1 MRKRGAVN
9 EGRWVLL
16 IASEVGGT
24 DSVSDRAMERLVGAI
39 SQEGYEVV
47 RTSTPEDGLALVKS
61 DPSHSAI
68 LLDWD
73 LTGDREFDER
83 AALRIIRA
91 VRHRNKKVPIF
102 LIADRT
108 LVSEL
113 PLEVVK
119 QVHEYI
125 HLFGDT
131 PAFIANRVDFAV
143 DRYNEQLLPPYFRVL
158 KKYTDQGA
166 YSWDA
171 PGHMGGVAFLK
182 HPVGMEF
189 HKFFGE
195 NILRSDLG
203 ISTSPLGS
211 WLDHIG
217 PPGESERNAARIF
230 GADWT
235 FYVLGGSSTSNQI
248 VGHGVIGQ
256 DDIVLAD
263 ANCHKSICHALT
275 ITGARPVYFTPT
287 RNGYGMIG
295 LVPLKRFQPD
305 YIRGLIAKNPLT
317 ARAAS
322 PDPTYAVVTNSTYDG
337 LCYDVNRVVTELAK
351 SVPRVHFDEAWYAYA
366 KFHQIYR
373 GRFAMDVPDEMPDRP
388 ALFATQSTHKM
399 LAAFSMASMVHV
411 KLSPRA
417 PLDFDQFNESFMMHG
432 TTSPFYP
439 LIASLD
445 VAAAM
450 MDEPAGPT
458 LMEETIQD
466 AINFRKAMSSVAHR
480 LRTAEDGNNGWFFRL
495 FQPEM
500 VTDPEDGQR
509 HVFEEA
515 DDELLATSSSCWTL
529 KPGETWHGFQDEDIA
544 DEYCMLDPT
553 KVTILMPGVDAQGN
567 IGEWGIPAAILTEFL
582 DARRVEIARNG
593 DYTVLVLFSVG
604 TSKGKWGSLLENLF
618 EFKRLYD
625 NEATLD
631 EALPDLVAKY
641 PNRYRNVTLRE
652 LSDEMHSVMT
662 GLRLP
667 SLAGDACDI
676 DPDVVLT
683 PAQTYQKLLRNG
695 TEKIKFSEM
704 AKRISGVMLVP
715 YPPGIPVCMPGER
728 LGSADS
734 PVIKLIQAL
743 EEFGKRFPG
752 FEREVH
758 GIEVDAQGD
767 YWMRAVIE
775 TPTPTRPGNG
785 KSKPPSSAPPVKRRK
800 KTVPVVPPPVAPTGF
815 APDGP
820 PPVDSEGNASHT
832 R

>member
-1 MRKRGAVN
+1 MN
-9 EGRWVLL
+9 EGHWVLL

-24 DSVSDRAMERLVGAI
+24 DSVSDRAMERLVDAI
-39 SQEGYEVV
+39 GKEGYEVV
-47 RTSTPEDGLALVKS
+47 RTSTPEDGLSLVTS

-73 LTGDREFDER
+73 LEGENQFDER
-83 AALRIIRA
+83 AALKIIRA
-91 VRHRNKKVPIF
+91 VRRRNKKVPIF

-131 PAFIANRVDFAV
+131 PAFIASRVDFAV
-143 DRYNEQLLPPYFRVL
+143 ERYNEQLLPPYFKEL
-158 KKYTDQGA
+158 KRYNDQGA

-182 HPVGMEF
+182 HPIGMEF
-189 HKFFGE
+189 HRFFGE
-195 NILRSDLG
+195 NIMRSDLG

-211 WLDHIG
+211 WLDHVG

-263 ANCHKSICHALT
+263 ANCHKSICHSLT
-275 ITGARPVYFTPT
+275 VTGARPVYLTPT

-295 LVPLKRFQPD
+295 LVPLKRFSPESIQEL
-305 YIRGLIAKNPLT
+305 IRNSPFSAK
-317 ARAAS
+317 AAS
-322 PDPTYAVVTNSTYDG
+322 QIPTYAVVTNSTYDG
-337 LCYDVNRVVTELAK
+337 LCYDVNKVVTELAK
-351 SVPRVHFDEAWYAYA
+351 SVPRIHFDEAWYAYA
-366 KFHQIYR
+366 KFHHIYR

-388 ALFATQSTHKM
+388 QLFAVQSTHKM
-399 LAAFSMASMVHV
+399 LAAFSMASMVHI

-458 LMEETIQD
+458 LMDETIQD
-466 AINFRKAMSSVAHR
+466 AISFRKAMSSVAHR
-480 LRTAEDGNNGWFFRL
+480 LKAAEISGDGWFFRL
-495 FQPEM
+495 FQPDQ
-500 VTDPEDGQR
+500 VTDPITGD
-509 HVFEEA
+509 VFLFEEA
-515 DDELLATSSSCWTL
+515 PDDLLAENSSCWTL
-529 KPGETWHGFQDEDIA
+529 KPGEEWHGFHDVDIA
-544 DEYCMLDPT
+544 DDYCMLDPT
-553 KVTILMPGVDAQGN
+553 KVTILMPGVNAQGVVAPS
-567 IGEWGIPAAILTEFL
+567 GIPAAILTEFL
-582 DARRVEIARNG
+582 DARRVEIARTG

-625 NEATLD
+625 TEATLN
-631 EALPDLVAKY
+631 EALPDLVLKY
-641 PNRYRNVTLRE
+641 PARYRNVTLRE
-652 LSDEMHSVMT
+652 LSDEMHAAMIE
-662 GLRLP
+662 LRLVN
-667 SLAGDACDI
+667 LVEEACEV
-676 DPDVVLT
+676 DPEQVLT
-683 PAQTYQKLLRNG
+683 PSETYQKMLRNG
-695 TEKIKFSEM
+695 TEKVKFSEM
-704 AKRISGVMLVP
+704 ANRIAGVMLVP
-715 YPPGIPVCMPGER
+715 YPPGIPLSMPGER
-728 LGSADS
+728 LGAIDS
-734 PVIKLIQAL
+734 PVMRLILAF

-767 YWMRAVIE
+767 YWMRSVTEA
-775 TPTPTRPGNG
+775 PNGAKRNG
-785 KSKPPSSAPPVKRRK
+785 KAKQPPSSAPPLKRKRK
-800 KTVPVVPPPVAPTGF
+800 VGTAVVHAAPAPAPADVPPMSDANSRP
-815 APDGP
+815 
-820 PPVDSEGNASHT
+820 EGDQSHT

>member
-1 MRKRGAVN
+1 MS

-39 SQEGYEVV
+39 REEGYEVV
-47 RTSTPEDGLALVKS
+47 RTSTPEDGLSLVTS

-73 LTGDREFDER
+73 LEGENQFDER
-83 AALRIIRA
+83 AALKILRA
-91 VRHRNKKVPIF
+91 VRHRNKKIPIF

-143 DRYNEQLLPPYFRVL
+143 ERYHEQLLPPYFREL

-171 PGHMGGVAFLK
+171 PGHMGGVAYLK

-195 NILRSDLG
+195 NLLRSDLG
-203 ISTSPLGS
+203 ISTAPLGS

-248 VGHGVIGQ
+248 VGHGVIAQ

-263 ANCHKSICHALT
+263 ANCHKSICHSLT
-275 ITGARPVYFTPT
+275 VTGARPVYMKPT

-295 LVPLKRFQPD
+295 LVPLKRFHPD
-305 YIRGLIAKNPLT
+305 FIKGLIDRSPLT
-317 ARAAS
+317 KGAPS
-322 PDPTYAVVTNSTYDG
+322 QIPTYAVVTNSTYDG
-337 LCYDVNRVVTELAK
+337 LCYDVNRVVEELSK

-366 KFHQIYR
+366 KFHKIYR
-373 GRFAMDVPDEMPDRP
+373 GRFAMDVPDDMPDRP
-388 ALFATQSTHKM
+388 AIFSVQSTHKM
-399 LAAFSMASMVHV
+399 LAAFSMGSMVHI

-458 LMEETIQD
+458 LMFETIQD
-466 AINFRKAMSSVAHR
+466 AISFRKAMSSVAHR
-480 LRTAEDGNNGWFFRL
+480 LRAAENGEGWFFRL
-495 FQPEM
+495 FQPDQ
-500 VTDPEDGQR
+500 VTDPETGET
-509 HVFEEA
+509 HVFEETP
-515 DDELLATSSSCWTL
+515 DRLLGANPACWTL
-529 KPGETWHGFQDEDIA
+529 KAGEDWHGFQDDDIA
-544 DEYCMLDPT
+544 DHYCMLDPT
-553 KVTILMPGVDAQGN
+553 KVTILMPGVNAQGH
-567 IGEWGIPAAILTEFL
+567 IGDWGIPAAILTEFL
-582 DARRVEIARNG
+582 DSRRVEIARTG

-625 NEATLD
+625 SEASLE
-631 EALPDLVAKY
+631 EALPELVAKY
-641 PNRYRNVTLRE
+641 PTRYRNVSLKE
-652 LSDEMHSVMT
+652 LSDEMHAAMVQ
-662 GLRLP
+662 LN
-667 SLAGDACDI
+667 LANLVGEACDEDF
-676 DPDVVLT
+676 DPVLT
-683 PAQTYQKLLRNG
+683 PAQTYQKLLRAE
-695 TEKIKFSEM
+695 TEKIRFNQM
-704 AKRISGVMLVP
+704 AGRIAAVMLVP
-715 YPPGIPVCMPGER
+715 YPPGIPMSMPGER
-728 LGSADS
+728 LGGPDS
-734 PVIKLIQAL
+734 PVIRLILAM

-752 FEREVH
+752 FERETH
-758 GIEVDAQGD
+758 GIETDAEGN

-775 TPTPTRPGNG
+775 THGAKRHTNGNG
-785 KSKPPSSAPPVKRRK
+785 KQRPPSSAPPVKKAHRTSPVRR
-800 KTVPVVPPPVAPTGF
+800 PPV
-815 APDGP
+815 
-820 PPVDSEGNASHT
+820 
-832 R
+832 

>member
-1 MRKRGAVN
+1 MN
-9 EGRWVLL
+9 EGRWVLM
-16 IASEVGGT
+16 IASEVGRT
-24 DSVSDRAMERLVGAI
+24 DSVSDRAMERLVDAI
-39 SQEGYEVV
+39 GEEGYEVV
-47 RTSTPEDGLALVKS
+47 RTSTPEDGLSLVKS

-73 LTGDREFDER
+73 LAGDHQFDER
-83 AALRIIRA
+83 AALKIIRA
-91 VRHRNKKVPIF
+91 VRRRNKKIPIF

-108 LVSEL
+108 LVSDL

-143 DRYNEQLLPPYFRVL
+143 ERYHEQLLPPYFREL

-171 PGHMGGVAFLK
+171 PGHMGGVAYLK

-189 HKFFGE
+189 HRFFGE
-195 NILRSDLG
+195 NLLRSDLG
-203 ISTSPLGS
+203 ISTAPLGS

-263 ANCHKSICHALT
+263 ANCHKSICHSLT
-275 ITGARPVYFTPT
+275 VTGARPVYLTPT

-295 LVPLKRFQPD
+295 LVPLKRFSPES
-305 YIRGLIAKNPLT
+305 IKELIKN
-317 ARAAS
+317 S
-322 PDPTYAVVTNSTYDG
+322 PFSAGAHSQVPTYAAVTNSTYDG
-337 LCYDVNRVVTELAK
+337 LCYDVNKVATELAK
-351 SVPRVHFDEAWYAYA
+351 SVPRIHFDEAWYAYA
-366 KFHQIYR
+366 KFHHIYK
-373 GRFAMDVPDEMPDRP
+373 GRFAMDVPDDMPDRP
-388 ALFATQSTHKM
+388 QLFAVQSTHKM
-399 LAAFSMASMVHV
+399 LAAFSMGSMVHV

-417 PLDFDQFNESFMMHG
+417 PLDFDQFNEAFMMHG

-458 LMEETIQD
+458 LMDETIQD
-466 AINFRKAMSSVAHR
+466 AVSFRKAMSSIAHR
-480 LRTAEDGNNGWFFRL
+480 LRAAEHNGDGWFFRL
-495 FQPEM
+495 FQPDI
-500 VTDPEDGQR
+500 VTDPKTELTYI
-509 HVFEEA
+509 FEEA
-515 DDELLATSSSCWTL
+515 PDDLLAENASCWTL
-529 KPGETWHGFQDEDIA
+529 KPGEEWHGFDDDDVA
-544 DEYCMLDPT
+544 DDYCMLDPT
-553 KVTILMPGVDAQGN
+553 KVTILTPGVDAQGN
-567 IGEWGIPAAILTEFL
+567 VSAWGIPAAILTEFL
-582 DARRVEIARNG
+582 DARRVEIARTG

-625 NEATLD
+625 SEATLD
-631 EALPDLVAKY
+631 EALPELVARF
-641 PNRYRNVTLRE
+641 PHRYRNVTLKD
-652 LSDEMHSVMT
+652 LADEMHAAMLELQLVD
-662 GLRLP
+662 LVE
-667 SLAGDACDI
+667 DACEV
-676 DPDVVLT
+676 DPEQVLT
-683 PAQTYQKLLRNG
+683 PAQTYQKLLRNE
-695 TEKIKFSEM
+695 TEKVKFSEI
-704 AKRISGVMLVP
+704 AGRIAAVMLVP
-715 YPPGIPVCMPGER
+715 YPPGIPLSMPGER
-728 LGSADS
+728 LGAIDS
-734 PVIKLIQAL
+734 PVVKLILAY

-767 YWMRAVIE
+767 YWMRAVVE
-775 TPTPTRPGNG
+775 PALAKKRSNG
-785 KSKPPSSAPPVKRRK
+785 KRKPPSSAPPVKRNRK
-800 KTVPVVPPPVAPTGF
+800 KPVPETTIPQ
-815 APDGP
+815 
-820 PPVDSEGNASHT
+820 EYT

>member
-1 MRKRGAVN
+1 MS

-24 DSVSDRAMERLVGAI
+24 DSVSDRAMERLVDAI
-39 SQEGYEVV
+39 SEEGYEVV
-47 RTSTPEDGLALVKS
+47 RTSTPEDGLSLVKS

-73 LTGDREFDER
+73 LAENQFDER
-83 AALRIIRA
+83 AALRIIRV
-91 VRHRNKKVPIF
+91 VRRRNKKVPIF

-143 DRYNEQLLPPYFRVL
+143 ARYNEQLLPPYFSEL
-158 KKYTDQGA
+158 KKYNDQGA

-189 HKFFGE
+189 HRFFGE
-195 NILRSDLG
+195 NLMRSDLG

-248 VGHGVIGQ
+248 VGHGVIAQ

-263 ANCHKSICHALT
+263 ANCHKSICHSLT
-275 ITGARPVYFTPT
+275 VTGARPVYMKPT

-295 LVPLKRFQPD
+295 LVPLKRFSPEF
-305 YIRGLIAKNPLT
+305 IRQIIEKSPLAAG
-317 ARAAS
+317 ARS
-322 PDPTYAVVTNSTYDG
+322 QTPTYAVVTNSTYDG
-337 LCYDVNRVVTELAK
+337 LCYDVNRVVSELAQ

-373 GRFAMDVPDEMPDRP
+373 GRFAMDVPDEMPNRP
-388 ALFATQSTHKM
+388 TLFAVQSTHKM
-399 LAAFSMASMVHV
+399 LAAFSMASMVHI

-458 LMEETIQD
+458 LMYETIQD
-466 AINFRKAMSSVAHR
+466 AISFRKAMASVAHR
-480 LRTAEDGNNGWFFRL
+480 LRSAEEGGEGWFFRL
-495 FQPEM
+495 FQPDM
-500 VTDPEDGQR
+500 VTDSLSGQAYI
-509 HVFEEA
+509 FEEA
-515 DDELLATSSSCWTL
+515 PDNLLSTDSTCWTL
-529 KPGETWHGFQDEDIA
+529 KPGGDWHGFQDEDIA
-544 DEYCMLDPT
+544 DDYCMLDPT
-553 KVTILMPGVDAQGN
+553 KVTILMPGVNAQGQVS
-567 IGEWGIPAAILTEFL
+567 EWGIPAAILTEFL
-582 DARRVEIARNG
+582 DGRRVEIARTG

-625 NEATLD
+625 SEAPLE
-631 EALPDLVAKY
+631 EALPDLVLKY
-641 PNRYRNVTLRE
+641 PARYRNVTLKE
-652 LSDEMHSVMT
+652 LSDEMHAAMVQ
-662 GLRLP
+662 LNLP
-667 SLAGDACDI
+667 VLVGEACDEDF
-676 DPDVVLT
+676 DPVLT
-683 PAQTYQKLLRNG
+683 PAQTYQKLLRNE
-695 TEKIKFSEM
+695 TEKIKFSDM
-704 AKRISGVMLVP
+704 AGRIAAVMLVP
-715 YPPGIPVCMPGER
+715 YPPGIPMSMPGER
-728 LGSADS
+728 LGGIDS
-734 PVIKLIQAL
+734 PVIRLILAM

-775 TPTPTRPGNG
+775 TPGGKRNGNG
-785 KSKPPSSAPPVKRRK
+785 KQRPPNSAPPVKKRRRSATAP
-800 KTVPVVPPPVAPTGF
+800 KTQGEPPV
-815 APDGP
+815 
-820 PPVDSEGNASHT
+820 
-832 R
+832 

>member
-1 MRKRGAVN
+1 MD

-24 DSVSDRAMERLVGAI
+24 DSVSDRAMERLVDAI
-39 SQEGYEVV
+39 SKEGYEVV
-47 RTSTPEDGLALVKS
+47 RTSTPEDGLSLVKS

-73 LTGDREFDER
+73 LAGEHQFDER

-91 VRHRNKKVPIF
+91 VRRRNKKVPIF

-108 LVSEL
+108 LVSDL

-131 PAFIANRVDFAV
+131 PAFIASRVDFAV
-143 DRYNEQLLPPYFRVL
+143 ERYNEQLLPPYFREL
-158 KKYTDQGA
+158 KKYNDQGA

-195 NILRSDLG
+195 NLMRSDLW

-256 DDIVLAD
+256 DDIVIVD
-263 ANCHKSICHALT
+263 ANCHKSICHSLT
-275 ITGARPVYFTPT
+275 VTGARPVYLTPT

-295 LVPLKRFQPD
+295 LVPLKRFSPD
-305 YIRGLIAKNPLT
+305 AIKELIAK
-317 ARAAS
+317 S
-322 PDPTYAVVTNSTYDG
+322 PFSSGAVSQEATYAAVTNSTYDG
-337 LCYDVNRVVTELAK
+337 LCYDVNRVVTELSQ
-351 SVPRVHFDEAWYAYA
+351 SVPRIHFDEAWYAYA
-366 KFHQIYR
+366 KFHPIYR
-373 GRFAMDVPDEMPDRP
+373 GRFAMDVPDEIPNRP
-388 ALFATQSTHKM
+388 TLFAVQSTHKM
-399 LAAFSMASMVHV
+399 LAAFSMASMVHI

-417 PLDFDQFNESFMMHG
+417 PLEFDQFNESFMMHG

-458 LMEETIQD
+458 LMAETIFD
-466 AINFRKAMSSVAHR
+466 AISFRKAMSSIAHR
-480 LRTAEDGNNGWFFRL
+480 LRALEGGDGWFFRL
-495 FQPEM
+495 FQPDRVE
-500 VTDPEDGQR
+500 DPVDGQSYL
-509 HVFEEA
+509 FEDA
-515 DDELLATSSSCWTL
+515 PDTLLATTSSCWTL
-529 KPGETWHGFQDEDIA
+529 KPGDDWHGYQDEDVE
-544 DEYCMLDPT
+544 DDYCMLDPT
-553 KVTILMPGVDAQGN
+553 KVTILMPGVNAQGVVAD
-567 IGEWGIPAAILTEFL
+567 WGIPAAILVEFL
-582 DARRVEIARNG
+582 DARRVEIARTG

-625 NEATLD
+625 TEATLS
-631 EALPDLVAKY
+631 EALPDLVEKY
-641 PNRYRNVTLRE
+641 PLRYRNVTLKE
-652 LSDEMHSVMT
+652 LSDEMHAAMVE
-662 GLRLP
+662 LRL
-667 SLAGDACDI
+667 SALEGEACELLTEE
-676 DPDVVLT
+676 VLT

-695 TEKIKFSEM
+695 TEKVKFTEM
-704 AKRISGVMLVP
+704 AGRIAGVMLVP

-728 LGSADS
+728 LGEPDS
-734 PVIKLIQAL
+734 PVIKLILAL

-758 GIEVDAQGD
+758 GIEVDPQGD

-775 TPTPTRPGNG
+775 ANATNG
-785 KSKPPSSAPPVKRRK
+785 KRSNGKNRPPSSAPPVKRKRR
-800 KTVPVVPPPVAPTGF
+800 TGSK
-815 APDGP
+815 AALPNITNG
-820 PPVDSEGNASHT
+820 VN
-832 R
+832 